1 MVDYFLQKIIGIVHL
16 GKTSLLLLW
25 LVQQMRLLVCWLN
38 LDHMEVSQVSWHRL
52 MLLWQCYP
60 TYSCFL
66 LSAENEVLKLDQT
79 NCTFG
84 FEGKSALYLKY
95 IASCPL
101 YWEQWRWS
109 TLRTKARYCS
119 NFFVQA
125 THENTY
131 ICIYDN
137 AFFHY
142 VRSYLPKL

>member
-1 MVDYFLQKIIGIVHL
+1 
-16 GKTSLLLLW
+16 
-25 LVQQMRLLVCWLN
+25 
-38 LDHMEVSQVSWHRL
+38 MEVLQVSWHRL
-52 MLLWQCYP
+52 MRLWQCYP

-119 NFFVQA
+119 NFLCKLHMK
-125 THENTY
+125 THTY
-131 ICIYDN
+131 ASMIMHFSTTSGHTYQNYKQPPQRIQNSDFQSHFSALKIIWIFLIFCCEE
-137 AFFHY
+137 
-142 VRSYLPKL
+142 